1 MALEFEARYFLEHK
15 ALPNALYNEGARLIR
30 SFLIDRGA
38 YMLKQYNRLTE
49 ITPEYECPY
58 TDEDFKVNFRSYIRD
73 QEMCMVLRLE
83 MPEPEQPLL
92 CRAVYL
98 CYGTK
103 GGYELYVTSEF
114 AEDGNYYICA
124 WNDVGCH
131 FNFGEAP
138 SDPSDEMDMA
148 ADLFW
153 RSIEYVRNIES
164 EGVCGGQS

>member
-1 MALEFEARYFLEHK
+1 MAREFNIRYFLEHK

-30 SFLIDRGA
+30 HFLIEQGG
-38 YMLKQYNRLTE
+38 YMLKQYNRFTG
-49 ITPEYECPY
+49 ITPKYKCPY

-92 CRAVYL
+92 CRAIYL

-124 WNDVGCH
+124 WNDAGYH

-138 SDPSDEMDMA
+138 ADPSDEMDMA

-153 RSIEYVRNIES
+153 RSIEDVRNIES